1 MPVRSAIIPNLHYDD
16 APAAIA
22 FLCAAFGFEAR
33 AVHYSDSDPSVVQHA
48 QLVLDGN
55 MIMLSTYGKSDY
67 GALAGLKTV
76 QAAGGNTQI
85 PYIVIDDVAGHHARA
100 KAAGADIFMEPVE
113 QDYGGSN
120 YSARDPEGYVWSFGD
135 YDPWADAPET

>member
-1 MPVRSAIIPNLHYDD
+1 
-16 APAAIA
+16 
-22 FLCAAFGFEAR
+22 
-33 AVHYSDSDPSVVQHA
+33 VHYHDSDASIVQHA

-55 MIMLSTYGKSDY
+55 MIMLSTFGKSDY
-67 GALAGLKTV
+67 AKLAGLKTV
-76 QAAGGNTQI
+76 GAAGGNTQI

-100 KAAGADIFMEPVE
+100 KAAGADIFMEPVA

-135 YDPWADAPET
+135 YDPWADVPEA